1 MAFVS
6 VEFLAFISVVCLVYF
21 LTPARAKWIVLLMA
35 SYVFYAFSS
44 IKMLVFLL
52 FTTATTFVAGQLLGK
67 VSKRTKEYIA
77 SNKESLGREEKKAY
91 KERQLKKKRRIVFL
105 MVFINLGML
114 IFLKYFNFLAGNVNQ
129 LLGITGV
136 DVTIPF
142 LELFLP
148 LGISF
153 YTLQAIGY
161 VVDVYREKYEPDK
174 NIVKFALF
182 MSFFPQIVQGPIA
195 RYDHLAHQLYEPHKF
210 DYDRVTK
217 GAQLIL
223 WGFMKKLVLADR
235 IAILVNQIFN
245 NYTQYEGVMLFIGAV
260 GYSLQIY
267 GDFSGGMDIAR
278 GVSQI
283 LGIDLAVNFER
294 PYFSRSLGEFWRR
307 WHITLGSWMKDY
319 VFYPLSL
326 SKSFNKLGKR
336 CRKIFGNYIGKKLPT
351 FLSMFIVFMFVGVWH
366 GSSWKY
372 IAYGFWNG
380 GIISASILLES
391 FYEKCNAA
399 CKIDAES
406 YGWKFIQMV
415 RTFVLCSL
423 GRYFSR
429 AETCRIALSMFKGT
443 FICFNPWV
451 LTDGTLMQLG
461 LEMVDYLLIA
471 TMILILLV
479 VGILQERGVHLRDSI
494 AQQNI
499 IFRWT
504 LYMGALIFV
513 LLAGI
518 YGPGYSASEF
528 IYQQF

>member
-6 VEFLAFISVVCLVYF
+6 VEFLVFIGVICLIYF
-21 LTPARAKWIVLLMA
+21 LVPAKAKWGVLLMA
-35 SYVFYAFSS
+35 SYMFYAFSS

-52 FTTATTFVAGQLLGK
+52 FTTVTTFAAGRSLGRI
-67 VSKRTKEYIA
+67 SKETKGYIA
-77 SNKESLGREEKKAY
+77 ANKGSLKREEKKAY
-91 KERQLKKKRRIVFL
+91 KEGQIKKKRRVVLF
-105 MVFINLGML
+105 MVLANLGIL
-114 IFLKYFNFLAGNVNQ
+114 IFLKYFNFLAGNANQ
-129 LLGITGV
+129 LLGIIGV
-136 DVTIPF
+136 DAALPT
-142 LELFLP
+142 LSLFLP

-161 VVDVYREKYEPDK
+161 VVDVYREKYEPDT
-174 NIVKFALF
+174 NVFQFALF

-210 DYDRVTK
+210 DYERVTK

-235 IAILVNQIFN
+235 VAILVNQIFD
-245 NYTQYEGVMLFIGAV
+245 NYTQYEGITLFIGAV

-294 PYFSRSLGEFWRR
+294 PYFARSLSEFWRR
-307 WHITLGSWMKDY
+307 WHITLGSWMRDY

-336 CRKIFGNYIGKKLPT
+336 CRKIFGNYVGKKLPT
-351 FLSMFIVFMFVGVWH
+351 FLSMFIVFMLVGVWH

-391 FYEKCNAA
+391 FYEKCSKA
-399 CKIDAES
+399 CKIDVES

-415 RTFVLCSL
+415 RTFVLATL
-423 GRYFSR
+423 GRFFSR
-429 AETCRIALSMFKGT
+429 ALTCRIALSMFKRT
-443 FICFNPWV
+443 FTSFNPWV
-451 LTDGTLMQLG
+451 LTDGSLMEMG
-461 LEMVDYLLIA
+461 LASVDYFLIA
-471 TMILILLV
+471 VMLLILLV

-499 IFRWT
+499 IFRWM
-504 LYMGALIFV
+504 LYMGALMFV
-513 LLAGI
+513 LLAGV
-518 YGPGYSASEF
+518 YGPGYSATEF

>member
-6 VEFLAFISVVCLVYF
+6 VEFLIFICFVCLAYF
-21 LTPARAKWIVLLMA
+21 IMPAKGKWVVLLIT

-44 IKMLVFLL
+44 WKLLIFLL
-52 FTTATTFVAGQLLGK
+52 ITTATTFLTGMQLGK
-67 VSKRTKEYIA
+67 ISKNTKAYIA
-77 SNKESLGREEKKAY
+77 TNKETLGREEKKLY
-91 KERQLKKKRRIVFL
+91 REKQIQKKRRVVLL
-105 MVFINLGML
+105 MVLLNLGIL
-114 IFLKYFNFLAGNVNQ
+114 IFLKYFNFLAGNVNK
-129 LLGITGV
+129 LLGMAGGETQ
-136 DVTIPF
+136 IPF
-142 LELFLP
+142 LSLFLP

-161 VVDVYREKYEPDK
+161 VVDIYREKYEPDT
-174 NIVKFALF
+174 NLAQFALF
-182 MSFFPQIVQGPIA
+182 MSFFPQIIQGPIA
-195 RYDHLAHQLYEPHKF
+195 RYDHLAHQLYEPHAF
-210 DYDRVTK
+210 DYDRVAK

-235 IAILVNQIFN
+235 VAILVNQIFD
-245 NYTQYEGVMLFIGAV
+245 NYMQYEGLVLFIGAI

-283 LGIDLAVNFER
+283 LGIDLAINFDH
-294 PYFSRSLGEFWRR
+294 PYFSRSLSEFWRR
-307 WHITLGSWMKDY
+307 WHITLGGWMKDY

-326 SKSFNKLGKR
+326 SKSFNKLGKK

-351 FLSMFIVFMFVGVWH
+351 FLAMFITFMLVGVWH

-391 FYEKCNAA
+391 FYTKCSTV
-399 CKIDAES
+399 CKIDVES

-415 RTFVLCSL
+415 RTFILATL
-423 GRYFSR
+423 GRFFSR
-429 AETCRIALSMFKGT
+429 ALTCQIALYMFLHT
-443 FICFNPWV
+443 FTSFNPWV
-451 LTDGTLMQLG
+451 LTDGTLMELG
-461 LEMVDYLLIA
+461 LKGVDYVLIFV
-471 TMILILLV
+471 MILILLV
-479 VGILQERGVHLRDSI
+479 VGILQERGIHLRDSI

-499 IFRWT
+499 LFRWF
-504 LYMGALIFV
+504 LYLGALFFV
-513 LLAGI
+513 LLTGI
-518 YGPGYSASEF
+518 YGPGYSATEF